1 MAGQAWVP
9 TVWIMTI
16 DREGPVPPYRQ
27 IAVILRGRIAD
38 GTIPVGRRIPSLVEL
53 EAEFEVARD
62 TLRKAV
68 KVLRDEGL
76 VETVSGMGIYVVKPP
91 PDLED

>member
-1 MAGQAWVP
+1 MS
-9 TVWIMTI
+9 I
-16 DREGPVPPYRQ
+16 DREGPIPPYRQ
-27 IAVILRGRIAD
+27 IAASLRKRIAD

-68 KVLRDEGL
+68 QVLKDEGL
-76 VETVSGMGIYVVKPP
+76 VKTVPGMGVYVVEQPK
-91 PDLED
+91 DSGDSQE

>member
-1 MAGQAWVP
+1 MS
-9 TVWIMTI
+9 I

-27 IAVILRGRIAD
+27 IAAILRARIKD
-38 GTIPVGRRIPSLVEL
+38 GSIPPGRRIPSLVEL
-53 EAEFEVARD
+53 ESEFEVARD

-76 VETVSGMGIYVVKPP
+76 VETVTGMGVFVVDKPASDAP
-91 PDLED
+91 AD

>member
-1 MAGQAWVP
+1 MS
-9 TVWIMTI
+9 I

-27 IAVILRGRIAD
+27 IADSLRSRIAD

-53 EAEFEVARD
+53 EQEFGVARD

-68 KVLRDEGL
+68 QVLKDEGL
-76 VETVSGMGIYVVKPP
+76 VETVTGMGIFVTAEPKPP
-91 PDLED
+91 ADGD